1 MDLFKFLN
9 NSRISVKL
17 GFCFALII
25 VSMLVVG
32 IIVIVMAKGSVN
44 NMQYAQTNVIP
55 KSVLAQDL
63 KLNITLDLN
72 SFSNYI
78 NTSNKQALEKHNGY
92 SAACVGM
99 VEKLKTFVTEDEMD
113 EFSAFKAKFD
123 NFSQVSAMIVDRK
136 QKMSSLYDEMEQY
149 KTNFNNGMLQIRSK
163 LERSTG
169 NQIEN
174 QHKIVVVSEIVRAV
188 ETAKG
193 KMSNQEA
200 VQQILAKLNSLFEQ
214 VKVWAAAVGESSA
227 FNMSIENFQTYVKNA
242 KVYYGYKL
250 ESDKAVGDVEVLNG
264 QLTESLN
271 LFIESAGA
279 SSNESLSRMGKYQLH
294 IINMFVLV
302 LIIVIVISVVSSMTI
317 GRRVGKKA
325 AVTLDNINL
334 ISQGD
339 LTSDSAID
347 SKDEFGQMSDALSK
361 MTKKLRDV
369 IGKFREG
376 VEMISQNSSE
386 IAKTSQVMSDGAG
399 VQASSTE
406 EVSSSIEELSAGLNQ
421 NTDNARQTEKIAL
434 MVLQNIKQTSEASQ
448 QSMAAM
454 KEIAGKISIIDEIAF
469 QTNILA
475 LNAAV
480 EAARAGEQGKGFA
493 VVASEVRKLAER
505 SAVAAA
511 DIDKVSKE
519 GVMISENAERLLKN
533 VIPEIEKTA
542 DLVREIAAA
551 GVEQSTGIGQITNA
565 VQQLNEVTQRY
576 AAEAEELAATSQQLD
591 AKSEELKQSVVFF
604 KVNDDKKGGNF
615 QNFNSVNNNY
625 STFNKSTK
633 YDGKINTD
641 RSKSYS
647 KTQTNTVNDNPAL
660 TSSTSVAVKN
670 QKNKKFKKQIT
681 EEATNKGAVINLKD
695 DASDSDFERF

>member
-32 IIVIVMAKGSVN
+32 IIVIVMAKGSVS
-44 NMQYAQTNVIP
+44 NMQYAQTNIIP

-63 KLNITLDLN
+63 KLNIALDLN
-72 SFSNYI
+72 SFSNYV

-99 VEKLKTFVTEDEMD
+99 VEKLKTLVTEDEMD

-302 LIIVIVISVVSSMTI
+302 LIIIIVISVVSSMTI

-604 KVNDDKKGGNF
+604 KVKDDKKGGNF
-615 QNFNSVNNNY
+615 QNFNSVNNN

-660 TSSTSVAVKN
+660 ASSTSVAVKN
-670 QKNKKFKKQIT
+670 QKNKKLKKQIT